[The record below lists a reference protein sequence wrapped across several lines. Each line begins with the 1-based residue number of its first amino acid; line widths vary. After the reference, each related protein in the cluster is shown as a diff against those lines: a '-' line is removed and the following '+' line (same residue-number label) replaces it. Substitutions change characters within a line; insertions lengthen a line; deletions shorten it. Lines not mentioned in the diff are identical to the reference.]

1 MQRRRLLVSWVV
13 VVSLACLV
21 TACAKQNRA
30 AADRAQRL
38 DKLQAA
44 YDAVAAVE
52 SATKAGVPYADYAQR
67 VPSASTALRAY
78 EPEDDEAR
86 EVASHLAEA
95 VYIYQT
101 AVRAW
106 ATKFDE
112 CEECA
117 WRKFRNVH
125 PEFAMEEAG
134 ADYAIPVLW
143 NSAAAKMEAARE
155 GLAAYKRR

>member
-1 MQRRRLLVSWVV
+1 M
-13 VVSLACLV
+13 
-21 TACAKQNRA
+21 
-30 AADRAQRL
+30 
-38 DKLQAA
+38 
-44 YDAVAAVE
+44 
-52 SATKAGVPYADYAQR
+52 
-67 VPSASTALRAY
+67 AY
-78 EPEDDEAR
+78 EPEDNEAR
-86 EVASHLAEA
+86 AVASHLAEA

-101 AVRAW
+101 AMRAW

-143 NSAAAKMEAARE
+143 NSAAAKMDAARE

>member
-1 MQRRRLLVSWVV
+1 MQRRRLFVV
-13 VVSLACLV
+13 GVVTLCLACLV
-21 TACAKQNRA
+21 TACTKQDRA
-30 AADRAQRL
+30 AADRAQRV

-52 SATKAGVPYADYAQR
+52 SATKAGVPYTDYAQR
-67 VPSASTALRAY
+67 VPSASTALMAY

-101 AVRAW
+101 AMRAW

-143 NSAAAKMEAARE
+143 NSAAAKMEVARE
-155 GLAAYKRR
+155 GLAAYTRR

>member
-1 MQRRRLLVSWVV
+1 MQRRLFVVGVV
-13 VVSLACLV
+13 VLCLACLV
-21 TACAKQNRA
+21 TACTKTDRA

-52 SATKAGVPYADYAQR
+52 SATKAGVPYTDYAQR
-67 VPSASTALRAY
+67 VPNASTALRVY

-95 VYIYQT
+95 VYAYQN
-101 AVRAW
+101 AMRAW
-106 ATKFDE
+106 GTKFDE

-117 WRKFRNVH
+117 WRKFKAVH
-125 PEFAMEEAG
+125 PEFAMEDTD
-134 ADYAIPVLW
+134 ADYAIRVLW
-143 NSAAAKMEAARE
+143 NSAAAKMDAARE
-155 GLAAYKRR
+155 SLAAYKRR

>member
-1 MQRRRLLVSWVV
+1 MQRRRLFVV
-13 VVSLACLV
+13 GVVTLCLACLV
-21 TACAKQNRA
+21 TACTKQDRA
-30 AADRAQRL
+30 AADRAQRV

-52 SATKAGVPYADYAQR
+52 SATKAGVPYTDYAQR
-67 VPSASTALRAY
+67 VPSASTTLMAY
-78 EPEDDEAR
+78 EAEDGEAR

-101 AVRAW
+101 AMRAW

-143 NSAAAKMEAARE
+143 NSAAAKMDAARE